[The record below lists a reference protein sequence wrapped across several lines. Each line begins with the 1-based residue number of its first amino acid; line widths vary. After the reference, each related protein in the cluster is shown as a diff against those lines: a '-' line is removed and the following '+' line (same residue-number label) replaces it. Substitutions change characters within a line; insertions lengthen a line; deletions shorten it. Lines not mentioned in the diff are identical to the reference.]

1 MQGDE
6 KHAGYNLPPPAALN
20 NAASPHISKV
30 SPNVCP
36 QFSQGYLPYIIKLLL
51 RTTYIFI
58 LNDSNVQ

>member
-20 NAASPHISKV
+20 NAASPHIYKV
-30 SPNVCP
+30 SPNVRQ

-58 LNDSNVQ
+58 LNESNVQ